1 MGSGSLRF
9 EWLRLWLLAAVRCG
23 CWLLAVGLWLSIWL
37 GVGLAVGSWVAIGL
51 WACGCCR
58 STWCWV
64 VTVVDL
70 VSLCWVGYWLFVVAK
85 GLPMF

>member
-9 EWLRLWLLAAVRCG
+9 ERLRLWLLAAVGCG
-23 CWLLAVGLWLSIWL
+23 CWLLVVGLWLSIWL
-37 GVGLAVGSWVAIGL
+37 GVGLAVGGWVAIGL

-64 VTVVDL
+64 VAVVDL
-70 VSLCWVGYWLFVVAK
+70 VWLCWVGYWLFAVAK